1 MKCPKCKKGELQEYE
16 FDSKIAICDN
26 LDCGIFWT
34 EKGMWYKSVLHKSVI
49 KCKGEKDDIKQ

>member
-34 EKGMWYKSVLHKSVI
+34 EKGMWYKSVLHKTVTTRRD
-49 KCKGEKDDIKQ
+49 KK